1 MKTLI
6 FILVALVLGVGQG
19 KVDLDELS
27 EKIRSQLESKMPD
40 WKYRPVASSG
50 NRESGVVVQSWYVPH
65 RNVQVA
71 TDFRKSVEEAKKEL
85 RSYLEFRREPQA
97 LAGFGDEAFK
107 PEPNGSQYV
116 LRRGRYVIYIST
128 VVYIEDDADA
138 QRLTESERRARE
150 KAEVERILKEFA
162 TQFSA
167 IELPGS

>member
-6 FILVALVLGVGQG
+6 LILVVLALGVGQG

-27 EKIRSQLESKMPD
+27 TKISSQLESKMPG
-40 WKYRPVASSG
+40 WKYRPVAASG
-50 NRESGVVVQSWYVPH
+50 NTESGVVVLSWYVPH

-71 TDFRKSVEEAKKEL
+71 IAVRESVEAAKKEL
-85 RSYLEFRREPQA
+85 RSYLEFRREPQV
-97 LAGFGDEAFK
+97 LTGFGDEAFK
-107 PEPNGSQYV
+107 PEPNDSQYV

-128 VVYIEDDADA
+128 VVFIGEDADA
-138 QRLTESERRARE
+138 QSLTESERRARE

-167 IELPGS
+167 IELPGA